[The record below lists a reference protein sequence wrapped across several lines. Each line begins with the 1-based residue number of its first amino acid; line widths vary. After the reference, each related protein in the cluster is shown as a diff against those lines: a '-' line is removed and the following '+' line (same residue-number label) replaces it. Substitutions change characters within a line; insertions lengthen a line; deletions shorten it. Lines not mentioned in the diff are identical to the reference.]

1 MQIFITGATGFIGS
15 AVIPQLLS
23 AGHQVLGLTRS
34 QQGADMLRA
43 MGAEA
48 HLGALEDLDSL
59 SRGAER
65 SDAVIHLAFDHD
77 FSNYEANCRKDADA
91 IAALGKPLVGSD
103 RPMLITSAIGMGIA
117 TPGELA
123 KETVLDLQ
131 HGNPR
136 IASEKAG
143 QELLQAG
150 VNLITIRLSQIHDIR
165 RQGLVSYLID
175 AACARNSAA
184 YVEDGAARWSACHV
198 SDAALLYRLA
208 LEKGERGA
216 RYHAVDEEGISLRN
230 IAHAIGER
238 FDLPVHSV
246 SAEQAP
252 DYLSAMAG
260 FATFDMPASSA
271 LTQEALGWK
280 PSGPGLLEDIRAMPR
295 ET

>member
-1 MQIFITGATGFIGS
+1 MQIFLTGATGFIGS
-15 AVIPQLLS
+15 AVIPQLRA

-34 QQGADMLRA
+34 EQGADLLRA

-48 HLGALEDLDSL
+48 HLGTLEDLDSL
-59 SRGAER
+59 TRGAER
-65 SDAVIHLAFDHD
+65 ADAVIHLAFDHD
-77 FSNYEANCRKDADA
+77 FSNYQANCLKDAEA

-143 QELLQAG
+143 QDLLQAG
-150 VNLITIRLSQIHDIR
+150 VNVITIRLSQIHDTR

-175 AACARNSAA
+175 AARARNSAA
-184 YVEDGAARWSACHV
+184 YVADGAARWSACHL

-208 LEKGERGA
+208 LEKGARGA
-216 RYHAVDEEGISLRN
+216 RYHAVDEEGVSLRT
-230 IAHAIGER
+230 IAGVIGER
-238 FDLPVHSV
+238 FDLPVQSV
-246 SAEQAP
+246 TVEQAA
-252 DYLSAMAG
+252 DYLGAMSG
-260 FATFDMPASSA
+260 FATFDMPASSV
-271 LTQEALGWK
+271 LTQAALGWT
-280 PSGPGLLEDIRAMPR
+280 PIGPGLLDDIRSMPR
-295 ET
+295 GT

>member
-15 AVIPQLLS
+15 AVIPELLG
-23 AGHQVLGLTRS
+23 AGHHVLGLTRS

-59 SRGAER
+59 TRGAER
-65 SDAVIHLAFDHD
+65 ADAVIHLAFDHD

-91 IAALGKPLVGSD
+91 IAALGKPLVGSG

-117 TPGELA
+117 TPGDVA
-123 KETVLDLQ
+123 KESILDLQ
-131 HGNPR
+131 HRNPR

-143 QELLQAG
+143 QDLLQAG

-175 AACARNSAA
+175 AARARNSAA
-184 YVEDGAARWSACHV
+184 YVGDGDARWSACHV

-216 RYHAVDEEGISLRN
+216 RYHAVDEEGISLGN

-238 FDLPVHSV
+238 FELPVQSV
-246 SAEQAP
+246 TAEQAP
-252 DYLSAMAG
+252 DYFGAMAG
-260 FATFDMPASSA
+260 FATFDMPASSV
-271 LTQEALGWK
+271 LTQAALGWK
-280 PSGPGLLEDIRAMPR
+280 PAGPGLLEDIRAMPR
-295 ET
+295 EA